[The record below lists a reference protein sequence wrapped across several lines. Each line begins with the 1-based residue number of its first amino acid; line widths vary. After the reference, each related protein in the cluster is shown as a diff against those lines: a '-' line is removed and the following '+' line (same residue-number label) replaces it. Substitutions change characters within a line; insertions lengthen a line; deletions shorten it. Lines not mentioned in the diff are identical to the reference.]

1 MSFFLFMRKNSSS
14 ISRSPCCSPF
24 SPCFQGE
31 KGERRLPQCVI
42 EDNKLFTIDNRGR
55 FFQLLEIKASKL
67 QNEQIE
73 EFLNSHKN
81 LR

>member
-14 ISRSPCCSPF
+14 ISRSPCY

-31 KGERRLPQCVI
+31 KGERRLPQCLI

-67 QNEQIE
+67 QN
-73 EFLNSHKN
+73 
-81 LR
+81 